1 MGGIEPP
8 SDGRTTGL
16 LRVQLA
22 SATLSLGLQAIVE
35 LTSVSL
41 RRVEMRLVAYACTHS
56 VPTREEPAWLGG

>member
-1 MGGIEPP
+1 MGGRPHPPDPAIQRFTP
-8 SDGRTTGL
+8 SDTKT
-16 LRVQLA
+16 
-22 SATLSLGLQAIVE
+22 ATLSLGLQAIVE